1 MRSKKPEFS
10 DGFELEKS
18 ITARGIIVRVWVNQG
33 FSLKDFNLNEWIK
46 PVFHGLME
54 ELNLDQLDQG
64 YEGEFIFQ
72 PTTQEFLYN

>member
-33 FSLKDFNLNEWIK
+33 FSLKDFNLNE
-46 PVFHGLME
+46 
-54 ELNLDQLDQG
+54 
-64 YEGEFIFQ
+64 
-72 PTTQEFLYN
+72 